1 LSVDHTSSTYSEVKR
16 HAFVLNLFAI
26 VGLSLTAAMGIL
38 AFMRGDSP
46 LGFSLMIASLVYLLS
61 YLFQHITGK
70 IIISSAVIIF
80 SLYTLMIYL
89 VYSGGVENTGP
100 LWIFLVSPVA
110 LFIRGLKQGLVETSI
125 FLSIVFLIMFVPGEF
140 FSNESYIPEFRI
152 RLMLSFL
159 TVTFLSACYEY
170 SREQSQRYT
179 LELNKQ
185 YEKLAHYD
193 QLTTLANRR
202 GALKKLEIEQPSMIR
217 QRDSLSVIVC
227 DVDHFKKINDRYG
240 HNAGDAVLVQLAQIF
255 KQLIR
260 GQDMIARWGGEEFL
274 FILPHTSAE
283 DAAIVAQKIHGA
295 LRNETI
301 LYQETKIPVTV
312 SMGIEIMQPDQTIDE
327 VINAADNYLY
337 QAKREGRNQTFPRL
351 DVPIPVVL

>member
-1 LSVDHTSSTYSEVKR
+1 
-16 HAFVLNLFAI
+16 VLNLFAI

-46 LGFSLMIASLVYLLS
+46 LGFSLMIASLVYLLA

>member
-1 LSVDHTSSTYSEVKR
+1 VKR
-16 HAFVLNLFAI
+16 HAFVLTLFSI
-26 VGLSLTAAMGIL
+26 VGMSITAAMGVL
-38 AFMRGDSP
+38 AFIQGDSP
-46 LGFSLMIASLVYLLS
+46 LGSSLITASLVYLFA
-61 YLFQHITGK
+61 YLFQRITGK
-70 IIISSAVIIF
+70 TTISSAVIVF
-80 SLYTLMIYL
+80 SLFSLMIYL
-89 VYSGGVENTGP
+89 VYSGGVANTGP

-110 LFIRGLKQGLVETSI
+110 LFVRGFKQGMIEISI
-125 FLSIVFLIMFVPGEF
+125 FLLIVFLIMFVPGEF
-140 FSNESYIPEFRI
+140 FSNESYIPEFKL

-170 SREQSQRYT
+170 SREQSLRHT

-193 QLTTLANRR
+193 QLTALANRR
-202 GALKKLEIEQPSMIR
+202 GALKKLEFEQPSMIR

-240 HNAGDAVLVQLAQIF
+240 HNAGDAVLVQLAEIF

-337 QAKREGRNQTFPRL
+337 QAKREGRNQTFPKFE
-351 DVPIPVVL
+351 VPISVVL